1 MFGMV
6 KSPMR
11 KPAIEHHRPGN
22 FRCAGRTIFN
32 FMAVHAARVE
42 RTGSSAYGPN
52 LRLGSGYGCAEER
65 ALLQILSGD
74 HECLEFLELL
84 LHECFLFRSFH
95 DARSG
100 CVV

>member
-1 MFGMV
+1 MFGV
-6 KSPMR
+6 VEPAMR
-11 KPAIEHHRPGN
+11 KPALEHYRPGN
-22 FRCAGRTIFN
+22 LRCAGRTVFN

-65 ALLQILSGD
+65 TLLQILSGD
-74 HECLEFLELL
+74 LECLEFLELL
-84 LHECFLFRSFH
+84 LHVCLLFRSFH
-95 DARSG
+95 GARSG